1 MARSPEKRG
10 KCTGRQPGTPP
21 AGEKSSPKAANE
33 EQGDMLKQLTGLGSK
48 ARELNKLMEGKRSI
62 TNPMRD
68 IVDEIDYLQR
78 EVLSAV
84 QCIVEE
90 QAKAK
95 EIAKK
100 KPAQKCSRAAPA
112 SDPGVKKLE

>member
-1 MARSPEKRG
+1 M
-10 KCTGRQPGTPP
+10 
-21 AGEKSSPKAANE
+21 
-33 EQGDMLKQLTGLGSK
+33 MKQLTGLGSK
-48 ARELNKLMEGKRSI
+48 ARQLKKLMEGKRSI

-68 IVDEIDYLQR
+68 IIAEVDYLQR

-90 QAKAK
+90 HEKAK

-100 KPAQKCSRAAPA
+100 TCAEVLATGK
-112 SDPGVKKLE
+112 

>member
-1 MARSPEKRG
+1 
-10 KCTGRQPGTPP
+10 
-21 AGEKSSPKAANE
+21 
-33 EQGDMLKQLTGLGSK
+33 MLKQLTGLGSK
-48 ARELNKLMEGKRSI
+48 ARELKKLMEGKRSI

-90 QAKAK
+90 QEKAK

-100 KPAQKCSRAAPA
+100 PTQK
-112 SDPGVKKLE
+112 

>member
-1 MARSPEKRG
+1 VAGSLAP
-10 KCTGRQPGTPP
+10 PP
-21 AGEKSSPKAANE
+21 AGEKSSPKAADE

-48 ARELNKLMEGKRSI
+48 ARELKKLMEGKRSI

-68 IVDEIDYLQR
+68 MVDEIDYLQR

-90 QAKAK
+90 QEKAK
-95 EIAKK
+95 EIA
-100 KPAQKCSRAAPA
+100 
-112 SDPGVKKLE
+112 

>member
-1 MARSPEKRG
+1 VAGSLAPPQQEK
-10 KCTGRQPGTPP
+10 
-21 AGEKSSPKAANE
+21 KAADE

-48 ARELNKLMEGKRSI
+48 ARELKYLMEGKRSI
-62 TNPMRD
+62 TNHMRD

-90 QAKAK
+90 QEKAK
-95 EIAKK
+95 EIA
-100 KPAQKCSRAAPA
+100 
-112 SDPGVKKLE
+112 